1 MTMTTSS
8 QCTIEVRQLS
18 KVFSTPI
25 GFWRRRFRSN
35 TAVDDISF
43 DIGAGELF
51 GLLGPNGAGK
61 TTTIKMLST
70 LLLPT
75 SGSARV
81 LGLDVVKDAQTLRHK
96 IGFVFGGG
104 RGLYTRLSGK
114 DNLYYFAELYG
125 LEPDLTK
132 RRVAELLEL
141 MGLAGRE
148 EERVETY
155 SSGMQ
160 QRLHLARV
168 MLHDPDVL
176 FLDEPTVGIDPVG
189 ARALRDIIKDM
200 VALGKTILLTTHY
213 MFEAEELCDRIA
225 IIKEGKIVALDTP
238 SELKRRVSGDSV
250 IDVQFKSGGANQ
262 LERLKS
268 MGDRIVLNTTHING
282 HELVSIRTKEP
293 SSVMEVLAPL
303 LEHHQ
308 IQNLEVRNPTLE
320 DVYISIIQEGQDGA

>member
-1 MTMTTSS
+1 MPQTL
-8 QCTIEVRQLS
+8 QDTIEVEQLR
-18 KVFSTPI
+18 KVFSTPV
-25 GFWRRRFRSN
+25 GFWRRRFRTT

-43 DIGAGELF
+43 SVRPGELF

-75 SGSARV
+75 AGHARV
-81 LGLDVVKDAQTLRHK
+81 LGLDVVKGVRQLRHR
-96 IGFVFGGG
+96 IGFTFGGG
-104 RGLYTRLSGK
+104 RGLYTRLSGQ

-125 LEPDLTK
+125 LEPDQAK
-132 RRVAELLEL
+132 RQVARLLDV

-148 EERVETY
+148 HERVETY

-189 ARALRDIIKDM
+189 ARALRKIVKDL
-200 VALGKTILLTTHY
+200 VGLGKTILLTTHY

-225 IIKEGKIVALDTP
+225 IVNQGKIVALDTP
-238 SELKRRVSGDSV
+238 ADLKRRVSGESV
-250 IDVQFKSGGANQ
+250 IDIQIKHEQ
-262 LERLKS
+262 LGLLARLQPL
-268 MGDRIVLNTTHING
+268 GDRIATHARNTDSHQ
-282 HELVSIRTKEP
+282 LVSIRTKEP
-293 SSVMEVLAPL
+293 GAVMEVLAPL
-303 LEHHQ
+303 LEHQQ
-308 IQNLEVRNPTLE
+308 IQGLEVRNPTLE
-320 DVYISIIQEGQDGA
+320 DVYVSLVQAGDGNG